1 MGVIRA
7 DFVRVRLICYRM
19 IYEKLTIQ
27 VLMLLERLKLDN
39 LSHHTDQNIQH
50 EKISKIIIKPK
61 QYFIVFLLF

>member
-7 DFVRVRLICYRM
+7 DFVRVRLIYYRM

-39 LSHHTDQNIQH
+39 LSHHADQNIQH
-50 EKISKIIIKPK
+50 EKISKN
-61 QYFIVFLLF
+61 YH